1 MFHSVRMNVAGS
13 APRGPARRS
22 LVLGASLLGLTLLT
36 GCPQTP
42 PQAPT
47 PPQAADNE
55 LHFDKRYLDSLD
67 GPRSARTQREMA
79 IYTQLRRL
87 EMSKNP
93 RFREKDSTERLKM
106 KQPNDSVFER
116 AGGGPLRGYR
126 NQAALDADIYR
137 KIDSLKVLEHLP
149 IIPR

>member
-1 MFHSVRMNVAGS
+1 MNVART
-13 APRGPARRS
+13 APGGPARRA
-22 LVLGASLLGLTLLT
+22 LLLGASLLSLPLLT
-36 GCPQTP
+36 GCPQ
-42 PQAPT
+42 T

-87 EMSKNP
+87 EMFKNP

-106 KQPNDSVFER
+106 KEPNDSIFES
-116 AGGGPLRGYR
+116 AGGDL
-126 NQAALDADIYR
+126 
-137 KIDSLKVLEHLP
+137 
-149 IIPR
+149 

>member
-1 MFHSVRMNVAGS
+1 MFHSVKMNVAGGTL
-13 APRGPARRS
+13 RGPTRRS
-22 LVLGASLLGLTLLT
+22 FILGTSLLGLTLLT

-42 PQAPT
+42 PQIPT
-47 PPQAADNE
+47 PPQTADKE

-79 IYTQLRRL
+79 IYTQIRRL

-93 RFREKDSTERLKM
+93 RFRAKDSIELLKI
-106 KQPNDSVFER
+106 KEPNDSIFES

-126 NQAALDADIYR
+126 NQAALDADIHR
-137 KIDSLKVLEHLP
+137 KIDSLKVLEH
-149 IIPR
+149 IPVTPH